1 MVGVDRRG
9 LSSSKGV
16 GSEED
21 NEVDWSCN
29 STNKVWGWKIEVGMV
44 GEKGLLPKGSKL
56 RKLGEGL
63 REVLSYI

>member
-21 NEVDWSCN
+21 NEVDRSCS
-29 STNKVWGWKIEVGMV
+29 STNTIWGWKIEVGMV
-44 GEKGLLPKGSKL
+44 GKKGLLTKGSKL
-56 RKLGEGL
+56 KCWEKD
-63 REVLSYI
+63 